1 MILAPVKPYSVL
13 RVFFAVLYI
22 VCIGLAPKSTIA
34 QTLEVSGGFD
44 QKLYGRL
51 SVGKNKK
58 PELLPTSNYK
68 NYGYESAKFMDGVA
82 LFVVGDQ
89 EGEYFF
95 KTSHPS
101 DVERFPIIF
110 NIQKGLNEEVKLF
123 WVNLTQNSATVENVL
138 DLTITEEDYRH
149 QLGKITDRGE
159 TFEKL
164 LADLTYKI
172 NELEANNSVAEN
184 VPDAAP
190 TIKRNAEAQNVGQS
204 SVVTMDTVNSGN
216 ETPNSNTASMEAQ
229 QQIVPS
235 VSNIN
240 DVANT
245 LQFLLSNQ
253 ELLNANMMLRMLAFL
268 CGGLSLILLYF
279 ALIAK
284 LARRPEEQGNA
295 ISQEFQKRDIFES
308 TILLRERNLYDRV
321 AQIAQQTY
329 ASQPQAV
336 APPHDPKQVMRD
348 MLEEYLRPLQVQQ
361 INPYE
366 NIETAANPK
375 QHASQRKNQ
384 PTQTESPAKKQN
396 VEITAKNEQRNPY
409 ILNEKQRKNQAA
421 QQKSEAVQS
430 SAIPEDEVKKL
441 QVATVY
447 YNMGDLSMAKSL
459 LKELENS
466 SFDKIKND
474 AKALLQEIDR

>member
-1 MILAPVKPYSVL
+1 MILAPVKLYSVP

-22 VCIGLAPKSTIA
+22 FCMGLAPKSTIA

-51 SVGKNKK
+51 SVGENKK

-68 NYGYESAKFMDGVA
+68 NYGYDSAKFMDGVA
-82 LFVVGDQ
+82 LFVVGNQ

-95 KTSHPS
+95 KTSQPS
-101 DVERFPIIF
+101 DIERFPIIF
-110 NIQKGLNEEVKLF
+110 NIKNGLTEEIKLF
-123 WVNLTQNSATVENVL
+123 WVNLTQNSATVENVI
-138 DLTITEEDYRH
+138 DLTIAEEDYH
-149 QLGKITDRGE
+149 QQLGKITDRGE

-164 LADLTYKI
+164 LADLTFKI

-184 VPDAAP
+184 IPDAAP
-190 TIKRNAEAQNVGQS
+190 TVKRNVEAPNIGQS
-204 SVVTMDTVNSGN
+204 SVVTTETLDSVHETQNGN
-216 ETPNSNTASMEAQ
+216 TGSMETQ

-235 VSNIN
+235 VSTIN
-240 DVANT
+240 DVAHT

-279 ALIAK
+279 ALVAK
-284 LARRPEEQGNA
+284 LARKPEDHSNA
-295 ISQEFQKRDIFES
+295 ISQELQKRDIFES

-329 ASQPQAV
+329 ASQPQAI
-336 APPHDPKQVMRD
+336 APSHDPKQVMRD

-361 INPYE
+361 ISPNE
-366 NIETAANPK
+366 SIETAANPK
-375 QHASQRKNQ
+375 QQVSQKKNQ
-384 PTQTESPAKKQN
+384 PLESDSLAKKQN
-396 VEITAKNEQRNPY
+396 TDAAAKTKQRNPY
-409 ILNEKQRKNQAA
+409 VLTENQRNNQAS
-421 QQKSEAVQS
+421 QQKSDAVQS

-474 AKALLQEIDR
+474 AKALLREIDR

>member
-1 MILAPVKPYSVL
+1 MILATVRLYSVQ
-13 RVFFAVLYI
+13 RIFFAVLYI
-22 VCIGLAPKSTIA
+22 LCIGLAPKSTIA
-34 QTLEVSGGFD
+34 QTLEVSGGYG

-51 SVGKNKK
+51 SVGENKN

-68 NYGYESAKFMDGVA
+68 NYGYDSAKFMDGVA

-95 KTSHPS
+95 KTSQPS
-101 DVERFPIIF
+101 DIERFPIIF
-110 NIQKGLNEEVKLF
+110 NIKNGLTEEIKLF

-138 DLTITEEDYRH
+138 DLTIAEEDYH
-149 QLGKITDRGE
+149 QQLGKITDRGE

-164 LADLTYKI
+164 LADLTFKI

-184 VPDAAP
+184 IPDAAP
-190 TIKRNAEAQNVGQS
+190 AFKRNVEATNVGQS
-204 SVVTMDTVNSGN
+204 SVVTTETLNSGH
-216 ETPNSNTASMEAQ
+216 ETQNSSTGSMEAQ

-235 VSNIN
+235 VSTLN
-240 DVANT
+240 DVAHT

-279 ALIAK
+279 ALVAK
-284 LARRPEEQGNA
+284 LARKPEDQSNA
-295 ISQEFQKRDIFES
+295 ISQELQKRDIFES

-329 ASQPQAV
+329 ASQPQAI
-336 APPHDPKQVMRD
+336 APSHDPKQVMRD

-361 INPYE
+361 ISPNE
-366 NIETAANPK
+366 NIETATNPK
-375 QHASQRKNQ
+375 QQASQKKNQ
-384 PTQTESPAKKQN
+384 PIESESLAKKQN
-396 VEITAKNEQRNPY
+396 VDTAAKTEQRNPY
-409 ILNEKQRKNQAA
+409 VLNENQRKNQAS

-459 LKELENS
+459 LKELEHS
-466 SFDKIKND
+466 SFNKIKND
-474 AKALLQEIDR
+474 AKALLREIDR

>member
-1 MILAPVKPYSVL
+1 MILAPVKHYSVL

-22 VCIGLAPKSTIA
+22 VCMGLAPKSTIA

-51 SVGKNKK
+51 SVGENKK

-82 LFVVGDQ
+82 LFVVADQ

-95 KTSHPS
+95 KTSQPI
-101 DVERFPIIF
+101 DIERFPIIF
-110 NIQKGLNEEVKLF
+110 NIKNGLTEEAKLF
-123 WVNLTQNSATVENVL
+123 WVNLTQNSATIENVL
-138 DLTITEEDYRH
+138 DLTIAEEDYH
-149 QLGKITDRGE
+149 QQLGKITDRGE

-164 LADLTYKI
+164 LADLTFKI
-172 NELEANNSVAEN
+172 NDLEANNSGAEN
-184 VPDAAP
+184 VSDAAP
-190 TIKRNAEAQNVGQS
+190 TFKQNVEAPNVGRS
-204 SVVTMDTVNSGN
+204 SVVTTDTLNSGR
-216 ETPNSNTASMEAQ
+216 ETQYSNTGSMEAR

-235 VSNIN
+235 VSTIN
-240 DVANT
+240 EAAHT
-245 LQFLLSNQ
+245 LQFLLANQ
-253 ELLNANMMLRMLAFL
+253 ELLNANMMLRTLAFL

-279 ALIAK
+279 ALVAK
-284 LARRPEEQGNA
+284 LARRPEDQSNA
-295 ISQEFQKRDIFES
+295 ISQELQKRDIFES

-329 ASQPQAV
+329 ASQPQAI
-336 APPHDPKQVMRD
+336 APSHDPEQVMRD
-348 MLEEYLRPLQVQQ
+348 MLEEYLRPMQVQQ
-361 INPYE
+361 ISANE
-366 NIETAANPK
+366 NIETTPNSKP
-375 QHASQRKNQ
+375 QASQRKNQ
-384 PTQTESPAKKQN
+384 PPESGSLARQQN
-396 VEITAKNEQRNPY
+396 MDTTAKTEQRNPY
-409 ILNEKQRKNQAA
+409 ILSENPGKNQSS
-421 QQKSEAVQS
+421 QQKSETVQS
-430 SAIPEDEVKKL
+430 SAVPEDEVKKL

-474 AKALLQEIDR
+474 AKALLREIDR

>member
-1 MILAPVKPYSVL
+1 MILAPVKLYSVQ
-13 RVFFAVLYI
+13 RIFFAVLYI
-22 VCIGLAPKSTIA
+22 LCMGLAPKSTAA

-51 SVGKNKK
+51 SVGENKK
-58 PELLPTSNYK
+58 PELLLTSDYQ
-68 NYGYESAKFMDGVA
+68 NYGYEPAKFMAGVA

-95 KTSHPS
+95 KTSQPS
-101 DVERFPIIF
+101 DIERFPIIF
-110 NIQKGLNEEVKLF
+110 NIKDGLTEEVKLF

-138 DLTITEEDYRH
+138 DLALAEEDYH
-149 QLGKITDRGE
+149 SKLSKITDRGE

-164 LADLTYKI
+164 LSDLTFKI
-172 NELEANNSVAEN
+172 NELEANNSVSEH

-190 TIKRNAEAQNVGQS
+190 TNKRSGTAPNVGQS
-204 SVVTMDTVNSGN
+204 SVVSSNVFNSGI
-216 ETPNSNTASMEAQ
+216 EAQNSKTVSMEAQ

-235 VSNIN
+235 VSNMN
-240 DVANT
+240 DVATT

-279 ALIAK
+279 ALVEK
-284 LARRPEEQGNA
+284 LARRPEDQSSA
-295 ISQEFQKRDIFES
+295 ISQELQKRDVFES

-329 ASQPQAV
+329 ASQPQAI
-336 APPHDPKQVMRD
+336 APSHDPKQMIRD
-348 MLEEYLRPLQVQQ
+348 MLDEYLRPSQVQQ
-361 INPYE
+361 ISTNE
-366 NIETAANPK
+366 NIEIAADPK
-375 QHASQRKNQ
+375 QQSPQRKNQ
-384 PTQTESPAKKQN
+384 PTETEVLAKKQN
-396 VEITAKNEQRNPY
+396 IDTKAKTEQRNPY
-409 ILNEKQRKNQAA
+409 ILNENRGKNHAS
-421 QQKSEAVQS
+421 QQKSETVQS
-430 SAIPEDEVKKL
+430 SDLPEDEVKKL

-447 YNMGDLSMAKSL
+447 YNMGDISMAKSL
-459 LKELENS
+459 LKELEHS
-466 SFDKIKND
+466 SFDKIKTD